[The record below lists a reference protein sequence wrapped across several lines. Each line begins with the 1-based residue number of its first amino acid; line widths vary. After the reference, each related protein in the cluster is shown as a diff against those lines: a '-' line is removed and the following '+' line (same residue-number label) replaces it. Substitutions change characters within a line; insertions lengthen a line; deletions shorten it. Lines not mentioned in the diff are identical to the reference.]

1 MSCRNIVKEN
11 GKENGEK
18 TGFSSLNGIDRSK
31 RIPRWNRSD
40 HHLVLNKSKFLIP
53 ARKTLLKKGTSITFL
68 EYYLIDW
75 VLSYWLCRVFYFCLS
90 RLSWRFH
97 GWPNCFLFVTNLG
110 QNFIYICILGHK
122 TSFCIF
128 LLVMGNHEC
137 AVVSGAL
144 PALQWRACAS
154 PRLDPA
160 TFASKG
166 TPDTSKTGGV
176 LCELGPT
183 KRDFVNRNVLDSCT
197 SE

>member
-31 RIPRWNRSD
+31 RIPRWSRND
-40 HHLVLNKSKFLIP
+40 HHLVLNKFQILDSSEEDIVE
-53 ARKTLLKKGTSITFL
+53 KGYQHHFS
-68 EYYLIDW
+68 W

-110 QNFIYICILGHK
+110 QDFIYICILGHK
-122 TSFCIF
+122 TSFCIL

-144 PALQWRACAS
+144 PALQWRVCAS
-154 PRLDPA
+154 PRLDPV